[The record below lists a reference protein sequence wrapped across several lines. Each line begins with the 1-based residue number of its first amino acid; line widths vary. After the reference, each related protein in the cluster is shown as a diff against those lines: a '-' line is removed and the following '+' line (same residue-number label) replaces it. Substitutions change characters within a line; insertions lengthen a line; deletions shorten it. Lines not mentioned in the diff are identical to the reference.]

1 MSTASQV
8 ARARAAADTR
18 ADDRT
23 TRLADAE
30 AAAAAAQAAVATAA
44 ALRTEMERELEPA
57 GGSRSLVDR
66 RRQSPSPERRR
77 GRRGRSPMLQTVDR
91 DSRAGMSCPMLTKSN
106 YHEWSLLM
114 KVKLQA
120 RRLWEAVH
128 VGGGDYDDDRRALEA
143 LCAAVPTELGASL
156 ANKATAK
163 LA

>member
-1 MSTASQV
+1 
-8 ARARAAADTR
+8 
-18 ADDRT
+18 
-23 TRLADAE
+23 
-30 AAAAAAQAAVATAA
+30 
-44 ALRTEMERELEPA
+44 
-57 GGSRSLVDR
+57 
-66 RRQSPSPERRR
+66 
-77 GRRGRSPMLQTVDR
+77 MLQTVYR
-91 DSRAGMSCPMLTKSN
+91 DSGAGTPWPMLTKSN
-106 YHEWSLLM
+106 YHERSLLM